1 MNESEYAVCQALE
14 RSSSFATTHAQSF
27 PAGSRAAGDFARI
40 APLLAAIGHAD
51 FQPGLPAS
59 PATAAKEQL
68 FSELWEDLK
77 AIARTA
83 RVIDRQ
89 EPGFATA
96 YRLTDN
102 SQREILHTATAI
114 LAKLKEPG
122 TAAKFV
128 AYAMPENFVADLES
142 DLAAAGALGGEQN
155 DDHLGGTGDTARVRA
170 LVREGRELLESLDAS
185 VRNRFRDDPETLA
198 EWCAAARIHRRKR
211 TSTPPPPAPPAPSAP
226 SA

>member
-96 YRLTDN
+96 YRLTDK

-128 AYAMPENFVADLES
+128 AYAMSENFVADLES

-198 EWCAAARIHRRKR
+198 EWRAAARIHRRKR
-211 TSTPPPPAPPAPSAP
+211 TATPPPAPAPPAPP
-226 SA
+226 V

>member
-1 MNESEYAVCQALE
+1 MNESEYADYQALE
-14 RSSSFATTHAQSF
+14 RASSFASTHAQSF
-27 PAGSRAAGDFARI
+27 PAGSMAAGDFARI
-40 APLLAAIGHAD
+40 APLLASVGHAD

-68 FSELWEDLK
+68 FAELWDDLK

-102 SQREILHTATAI
+102 TQREILATATAV

-128 AYAMPENFVADLES
+128 SYSMPENFVTDLES
-142 DLAAAGALGGEQN
+142 DLAAAAALGGEQH

-185 VRNRFRDDPETLA
+185 VRNRFRDNPEALA
-198 EWCAAARIHRRKR
+198 EWRAAARIHRRKPG
-211 TSTPPPPAPPAPSAP
+211 TTPPTPTPPASPA
-226 SA
+226 

>member
-1 MNESEYAVCQALE
+1 MNESEYAVYQALE
-14 RSSSFATTHAQSF
+14 RASSFATTRATSF

-40 APLLAAIGHAD
+40 APLLGSIGHAD

-68 FSELWEDLK
+68 FAELWEDLK

-102 SQREILHTATAI
+102 SQREILHTATSI

-128 AYAMPENFVADLES
+128 AYSMPDNFVTDLES
-142 DLAAAGALGGEQN
+142 DLASAAALSGEQHG
-155 DDHLGGTGDTARVRA
+155 DHLGGTGDTARVRA
-170 LVREGRELLESLDAS
+170 LVREARELLESLDAS

-198 EWCAAARIHRRKR
+198 EWRAAARIHRRSR
-211 TSTPPPPAPPAPSAP
+211 TPATPLQPPVKPTP
-226 SA
+226 

>member
-128 AYAMPENFVADLES
+128 AYAMPESFVADLES

-198 EWCAAARIHRRKR
+198 EWRAAARIHRRKR
-211 TSTPPPPAPPAPSAP
+211 TATPPPAPAPPAPP
-226 SA
+226 V

>member
-14 RSSSFATTHAQSF
+14 RSSSFATTPAQSF

-77 AIARTA
+77 DIARTA

-155 DDHLGGTGDTARVRA
+155 DDHLGGTGDTAR
-170 LVREGRELLESLDAS
+170 
-185 VRNRFRDDPETLA
+185 
-198 EWCAAARIHRRKR
+198 IHRRKR
-211 TSTPPPPAPPAPSAP
+211 TSTAPPTPAPPAPP
-226 SA
+226 V

>member
-128 AYAMPENFVADLES
+128 AFAMPENFVADLES

-198 EWCAAARIHRRKR
+198 EWRAAARIHRRKR
-211 TSTPPPPAPPAPSAP
+211 TSTPTPPAPPAPSA
-226 SA
+226 

>member
-1 MNESEYAVCQALE
+1 MHLRQREHCP
-14 RSSSFATTHAQSF
+14 
-27 PAGSRAAGDFARI
+27 PAGTTMPSGGYNIADSAEKTGFRAF
-40 APLLAAIGHAD
+40 
-51 FQPGLPAS
+51 
-59 PATAAKEQL
+59 
-68 FSELWEDLK
+68 
-77 AIARTA
+77 
-83 RVIDRQ
+83 
-89 EPGFATA
+89 
-96 YRLTDN
+96 
-102 SQREILHTATAI
+102 QREILHTATAI

-128 AYAMPENFVADLES
+128 AYAMPDNFVADLES

-155 DDHLGGTGDTARVRA
+155 DDRLGGTGDTARIRA

>member
-122 TAAKFV
+122 AAAKFV

-198 EWCAAARIHRRKR
+198 EWRAAARIHRRKR
-211 TSTPPPPAPPAPSAP
+211 TATPPPAPAPPAPP
-226 SA
+226 V